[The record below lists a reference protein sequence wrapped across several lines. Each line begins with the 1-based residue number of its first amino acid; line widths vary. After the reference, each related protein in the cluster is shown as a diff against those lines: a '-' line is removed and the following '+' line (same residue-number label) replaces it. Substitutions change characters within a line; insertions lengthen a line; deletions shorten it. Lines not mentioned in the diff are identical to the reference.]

1 MTCRPIV
8 SNHEIYFTYLLLH
21 ISSYVPCMQVQYAN
35 TGTQNTRNSKSSL
48 KVILLACWQ
57 EQPLINPVE
66 SIIASGANIDHIF
79 IFQNIFLK
87 PNYTVSIFFTH
98 LLAVDDNND
107 NFLKNTARP
116 YCIKKWLLIAAY
128 RTVLFWT
135 DSVP

>member
-79 IFQNIFLK
+79 TFQNIFLK
-87 PNYTVSIFFTH
+87 PNYTVSIF
-98 LLAVDDNND
+98 LLI
-107 NFLKNTARP
+107 FWLLTTITTIFSKNTARP